1 MAETESG
8 KKQVPLRLSPKLYA
22 AIAAWAE
29 DDFRSVNGQIEYLL
43 TECVRQRKKNGKYVS
58 YELDKPPELD
68 I

>member
-43 TECVRQRKKNGKYVS
+43 TECVRRRKKNGKYVS
-58 YELDKPPELD
+58 DELDKPPELD